1 MIPEKITSAAS
12 LKEAIAQLRARKA
25 EQGTELSEQAKV
37 TYESL
42 NLLTMIKNSVLG
54 FAEKPQDMVGPVI
67 SLASGYLSKKI
78 MVGGTHNPLK
88 KLGGI
93 LLQIGVS
100 SFVSKNTDHIRDTA
114 ARFLKKIFPAK
125 GPGGTDETAK

>member
-1 MIPEKITSAAS
+1 MIPEKINSTAS
-12 LKEAIAQLRARKA
+12 LKAAIAQLTEQRALQGA
-25 EQGTELSEQAKV
+25 ELTEQVKI

-54 FAEKPQDMVGPVI
+54 FAEKPLDMVGPVI

-93 LLQIGVS
+93 LLQVGVS
-100 SFVSKNTDHIRDTA
+100 SFVSKNTGHIRHA
-114 ARFLKKIFPAK
+114 ALNFLKKLFPAK
-125 GPGGTDETAK
+125 DPVA